1 MTALARSISRAAGVD
16 VDVEIL
22 RAVVMFSAIGLT
34 VSFMCL
40 AYGIDLSPGF
50 F

>member
-1 MTALARSISRAAGVD
+1 MTALAKSIGRVVGVE

-22 RAVVMFSAIGLT
+22 KTLVIFSAIGLT
-34 VSFMCL
+34 VSLMYL
-40 AYGIDLSPGF
+40 SYGIDLSPGF